1 MTVTNAAGSS
11 AADEPAPA
19 CTGQNSR
26 PSQPAAAL
34 HGNAR
39 QRKATQCN
47 ARQGKATQGDTLGQS
62 VRAAGGGA
70 VAESPH

>member
-39 QRKATQCN
+39 QRKATQ
-47 ARQGKATQGDTLGQS
+47 GDTVGQS